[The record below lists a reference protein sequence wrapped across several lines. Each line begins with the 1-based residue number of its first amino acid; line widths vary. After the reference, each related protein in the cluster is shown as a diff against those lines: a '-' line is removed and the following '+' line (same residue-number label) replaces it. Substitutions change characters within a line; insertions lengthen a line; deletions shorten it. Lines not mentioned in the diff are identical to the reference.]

1 MNLNICMIAYT
12 RYPSDARVRREA
24 ETLAAHGNN
33 VLFLIPGG
41 SNTPGEYE
49 LNGVRVKE
57 LRCRKYDGKNLPVHL
72 LSYARFTLLAAV
84 ECTRMFLRKRVDI
97 VHVHNMPDILVLS
110 GIVPRLFGKKMIL
123 DIHDTMPEVF
133 ESKFKYKNKI
143 VPAVLRLEEALC
155 CSIANAL
162 VCVNHVQAETIIR
175 RGIPGEKI
183 HILLNVPDHKIFPS
197 FPEKTKKSHDG
208 NGFKMVYHGTM
219 ADRLGIDLAVQA
231 VGKLLSDIPDVELHF
246 IGSGNEELKYI
257 ELSERMGLDRRVHFS
272 RKSYPIEEI
281 PDLIGNMN
289 LGLIPYRNNSSTEV
303 ALPVKMI
310 EYIAL
315 GIPTVVPRLRAIEY
329 YFTDDMVAYY
339 EPENVDSMA
348 DAILSL
354 YRDEGKRKKQAE
366 SAMAFLRK
374 YGWESH
380 QNDLL
385 DLYRKLSG

>member
-1 MNLNICMIAYT
+1 MKLNICMIAYT
-12 RYPSDARVRREA
+12 RYPTDARVRREA
-24 ETLAAHGNN
+24 ETLAAHGNS
-33 VLFLIPGG
+33 VVFLIPGG
-41 SNTPGEYE
+41 SKAHTEYE

-57 LRCRKYDGKNLPVHL
+57 LPCDKYDGKSLPGYL
-72 LSYARFTLLAAV
+72 ASYARFTLLAAIV
-84 ECTRMFLRKRVDI
+84 CTRMFLQKRIDV
-97 VHVHNMPDILVLS
+97 VHVHNMPDILVFA
-110 GIVPRLFGKKMIL
+110 GIVPRLFGKKIVL

-133 ESKFKYKNKI
+133 ASKFKHKNNV
-143 VPAVLRLEEALC
+143 VPALLRLEEAIC
-155 CSIANAL
+155 CSIADAL

-175 RGIPGEKI
+175 RGIPEEKI

-197 FPEKTKKSHDG
+197 TPAIIERSRQNK
-208 NGFKMVYHGTM
+208 GFKMVYHGTM

-231 VGKLLSDIPDVELHF
+231 VGKLQDDIPDLELYF

-257 ELSERMGLDRRVHFS
+257 ELSERMGLARSVHFS

-281 PDLIGNMN
+281 PAIIENMD
-289 LGLIPYRNNSSTEV
+289 LGLIPYRNNPSTEV

-315 GIPTVVPRLRAIEY
+315 GIPTVAPRLKAIEY
-329 YFTDDMVAYY
+329 YFTDDMTAFY

-348 DAILSL
+348 EAILDL
-354 YRDEGKRKKQAE
+354 YRDEEKRKKLAE
-366 SAMAFLRK
+366 SAMAFLRR